1 VEAATAPARRLPEPP
16 MPGAA
21 QPALPK
27 PRAKWLEALNTLRE
41 ILALGGRSVVCLV
54 TPPFVWRGEF
64 LEQGWRLAARAW
76 FPLAISAF
84 AFGYGAPGV
93 QGANFTTS
101 VGSVE
106 RVGIIAS
113 NATIR
118 EVAVWVTGMLVSG
131 VAGTAICAD
140 LGARKIRQELDAMAV
155 MGVDVVRR
163 MIAPRVLALT
173 LLMPALG
180 MIAMIGC
187 ISGNLLAA
195 LQFGSTTGG
204 FWDVFTHT
212 LTVVDTQ
219 AFILKTAIFGF
230 VVSVVCCYMGMNAQ
244 GGSQGVGR
252 AVNQAVVIAFV
263 AVWVINY
270 AFNSTYQAAF
280 PEIQGLR

>member
-1 VEAATAPARRLPEPP
+1 VAAVAFPRPVVPIGEPESPPLPT
-16 MPGAA
+16 
-21 QPALPK
+21 
-27 PRAKWLEALNTLRE
+27 PRAKWLDALDQLRE
-41 ILALGGRSVVCLV
+41 ILALAARSVACLV

-64 LEQGWRLAARAW
+64 VEQGWSLAKRAW

-140 LGARKIRQELDAMAV
+140 LGARKVRQELDAMAV
-155 MGVDVVRR
+155 MGVDIVRR

-180 MIAMIGC
+180 MIAMVAC
-187 ISGNLLAA
+187 ISGNLVAA

-212 LTVVDTQ
+212 LTVVDTE
-219 AFILKTAIFGF
+219 AFVVKTAIFGF
-230 VVSVVCCYMGMNAQ
+230 VVSVVCCYKGMNAK